1 MCAIDKKPNI
11 YRNMKKKILS
21 FVLLCLAI
29 VGSIGGVGYA
39 CYNHAWIFCASVLSL
54 TYLAWPKIKECF
66 TNLTE

>member
-1 MCAIDKKPNI
+1 
-11 YRNMKKKILS
+11 MKKKILS
-21 FVLLCLAI
+21 FVLLCLAT

-39 CYNHAWIFCASVLSL
+39 CYNHAWIFCAGIASL

>member
-1 MCAIDKKPNI
+1 
-11 YRNMKKKILS
+11 MKKKILS

-39 CYNHAWIFCASVLSL
+39 CYNHAWIFCAGIVSL